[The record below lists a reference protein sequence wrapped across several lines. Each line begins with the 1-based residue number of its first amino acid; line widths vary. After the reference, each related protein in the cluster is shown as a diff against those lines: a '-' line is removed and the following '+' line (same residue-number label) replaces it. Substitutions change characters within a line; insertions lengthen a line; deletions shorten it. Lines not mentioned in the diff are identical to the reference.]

1 MAGKWVL
8 GKVTSWEEEKRKMEQ
23 SLLDGYKEDLQCLLA
38 SPTPTDPAKVVERA
52 RKTADLLQL
61 ITNAQSLHEMNQ
73 TDVIKI
79 LHESFFSIAY
89 KQGLEEGRRQVQQI
103 NTKCE
108 VCAERRRR
116 NREAAALA
124 RKRQRGEVTDE
135 DEEEEEVS

>member
-1 MAGKWVL
+1 MAGHWVG
-8 GKVTSWEEEKRKMEQ
+8 GKIVTWEEEQRKLEQ
-23 SLLDGYKEDLQCLLA
+23 SLLDGYKEDLQVLLA
-38 SPTPTDPAKVVERA
+38 SPNPTDPAKVVERA
-52 RKTADLLQL
+52 KKTADLLQL
-61 ITNAQSLHEMNQ
+61 ITNTESLYEMKQ

-124 RKRQRGEVTDE
+124 RKRQRGEVDE
-135 DEEEEEVS
+135 DEEDSEA

>member
-1 MAGKWVL
+1 MAGRWID
-8 GKVTSWEEEKRKMEQ
+8 GKHTSWEEEQRRMEQ
-23 SLLDGYKEDLQCLLA
+23 SELDGYKEDLQTLLSNPPPA
-38 SPTPTDPAKVVERA
+38 TPELVVARAKR
-52 RKTADLLQL
+52 TADLLQL
-61 ITNAQSLHEMNQ
+61 ITNRQSLHELNQ

-124 RKRQRGEVTDE
+124 RKRQRGEV
-135 DEEEEEVS
+135 DEEEEESEDE